1 MSTFEIILTLLI
13 SFFGAG
19 SIVSFAKFVLISFSG
34 HEQNKTINNLVSFLT
49 GLFIVCA
56 FCFFFAQAE
65 EIFSNGGF
73 WMCVLSISWGLN
85 RLIAASCRIFFASG
99 KQLGLLFMQI
109 MVLNEICVLFSV
121 NWKIT
126 FFIIVVWILAV
137 LALYWLCY
145 RLPRQIR
152 FKINLRRKNKIY

>member
-13 SFFGAG
+13 SFCGAG
-19 SIVSFAKFVLISFSG
+19 CIVCIAKFVRNSFSG
-34 HEQNKTINNLVSFLT
+34 QEQEKILNNFVVFTASLILVYALC
-49 GLFIVCA
+49 LP
-56 FCFFFAQAE
+56 FAHAE

-73 WMCVLSISWGLN
+73 WMCVLSVSWGLN

-109 MVLNEICVLFSV
+109 MVLNEFCVLFSI

-126 FFIIVVWILAV
+126 FFIIAIWTVAV
-137 LALYWLCY
+137 LALYWLY
-145 RLPRQIR
+145 HRLPRQIR
-152 FKINLRRKNKIY
+152 FKIQLRRKNKIY